1 MLNVITKTIKYFENY
16 YHDDSF
22 LKFLFS
28 YFYYITIY
36 FLNETNK
43 HNNKFIYNNNVTS

>member
-16 YHDDSF
+16 YHGDSF
-22 LKFLFS
+22 LEILFS

-36 FLNETNK
+36 FFNET
-43 HNNKFIYNNNVTS
+43 